1 MTRILAFAFRN
12 VFRSPARSAS
22 LAAIATIGA
31 CVLILIAAGYEDLFH
46 NAAAQSVASDGDIL
60 LTREDVADAAAADD
74 VTDTDASA
82 KSAALTWA
90 EYRQAKQ
97 RLLAS
102 PFVKEVR
109 AESKI
114 DGIVGTAERSA
125 PCSGSAFEDG
135 VRADGEAIPAT
146 MGDALARTLGIAK
159 GAEVGGLVADC
170 GMTLKVAETV
180 KTEATLRD
188 RFYVKIP
195 LDALV
200 SAEADPKVDA
210 IRVWLKDGV
219 SAPSLGR
226 ESGSAGYDGALKA
239 IAGMTELKGYS
250 IRSMPKGN
258 TEINKIVGVYRSNYR
273 VVAIVV
279 GLTIALAFLN
289 VLSLSVYERQQ
300 ELGTLRSM
308 GTPIA
313 QIRTMLVAETLV
325 VALASCCAAAAIS
338 AIAGAVI
345 NACGGLTFP
354 APPGESS
361 DIHVGML
368 VTASRIAKV
377 SALVLLGGALSAL
390 AGSVKL
396 GTASIV
402 GQLEIRD

>member
-1 MTRILAFAFRN
+1 MIRLLAFAFRN

-60 LTREDVADAAAADD
+60 LTREEIADGIAKAA
-74 VTDTDASA
+74 T
-82 KSAALTWA
+82 LTWT
-90 EYRQAKQ
+90 EYQQARQ
-97 RLLAS
+97 RLLSS
-102 PFVKEVR
+102 PFVKDVR

-135 VRADGEAIPAT
+135 ERVDGEVIPAT

-170 GMTLKVAETV
+170 GMTLKVTELV

-188 RFYVKIP
+188 RFYVRIP
-195 LDALV
+195 IDALV
-200 SAEADPKVDA
+200 SAEANPQVDA
-210 IRVWLKDGV
+210 IRVWLKEGV
-219 SAPSLGR
+219 SAPSLDR

-239 IAGMTELKGYS
+239 LAGMPELRGYAV
-250 IRSMPKGN
+250 RSMPKGN

-289 VLSLSVYERQQ
+289 VLSLSIYERQQ

-308 GTPIA
+308 GTPVA
-313 QIRTMLVAETLV
+313 QIRLMLVAETLV
-325 VALASCCAAAAIS
+325 VALASCCAASVIS

-354 APPGESS
+354 APPGEQS

-377 SALVLLGGALSAL
+377 SALVLLGGAVSAL
-390 AGSVKL
+390 VGSLKL
-396 GTASIV
+396 GTAPIV